1 MSKPATVDVKALKRE
16 ARQYR
21 EHLKALTQSV
31 RAYIAAV
38 DALMEER
45 ESHER
50 GKKIGKLTGQ
60 CVYPTREARD
70 VDQDGAHAPR
80 ISREWSVR

>member
-1 MSKPATVDVKALKRE
+1 MTA
-16 ARQYR
+16 QYR
-21 EHLKALTQSV
+21 ISNTHGWTHAGWSHTYTSE
-31 RAYIAAV
+31 RAAIAA
-38 DALMEER
+38 LQRLLGWER
-45 ESHER
+45 MFFSESFTTDE
-50 GKKIGKLTGQ
+50 GSAQ